1 MRVCT
6 IFVLAAFL
14 SAGSSST
21 HFQDVFEASE
31 AGQSSINSEAL
42 YKRIKRR
49 IFLGQ
54 APALLPPPPSQAV
67 VSTYPIMVPGF
78 AFTSSLWGAHG
89 ELWEPTGRLLDY
101 SYAGYMANEAP
112 IPINQ
117 TIAADVVQF
126 GAVGDGVTDCT
137 QAFKAAIAA
146 VSSGVIYVP
155 PGTYLIT
162 TQLTISNSGV
172 VLRGA
177 GAGVSTIYINNSLT
191 DVFGQLWSGHGK
203 DTNISAQSDWKDG
216 PGMIRFAGPGSADLA
231 GVGHVQIGAQDPISN
246 ATLLTAITGHAL
258 RGSVKVMVASTKA
271 LKPNQWVTITIGD
284 VNGTLV
290 KDLYNNVNVT
300 NMCKVTGQPAYCIN
314 DLRVMR
320 FHSRIYAV
328 HTNYIVLER
337 PLPFNISLEWVPEV
351 HAFVPGIQQCGIEA
365 LTIQFQWKQ
374 YAGHLLEDGFNGIE
388 FAGAAN
394 CWARDLIISNSDNH
408 LFMWLSSFI
417 TVNNVTV
424 TSLLGSRKGGCFY
437 LTLS

>member
-1 MRVCT
+1 
-6 IFVLAAFL
+6 
-14 SAGSSST
+14 
-21 HFQDVFEASE
+21 
-31 AGQSSINSEAL
+31 
-42 YKRIKRR
+42 
-49 IFLGQ
+49 
-54 APALLPPPPSQAV
+54 
-67 VSTYPIMVPGF
+67 MVPGF

-112 IPINQ
+112 IPSNQ

-191 DVFGQLWSGHGK
+191 DVFGQLWSGHGEE
-203 DTNISAQSDWKDG
+203 TNISAQSDWKDG
-216 PGMIRFAGPGSADLA
+216 PGMIRFAGPGSANLA

-246 ATLLTAITGHAL
+246 ATLLTAITGPAL
-258 RGSVKVMVASTKA
+258 RGSVKIMVASTKA

-300 NMCKVTGQPAYCIN
+300 NMCNVTGQPAYCIN

-328 HTNYIVLER
+328 RTNYVVLER

-351 HAFVPGIQQCGIEA
+351 HAFVPGIEQCGIDNGGIDNPIPVEA
-365 LTIQFQWKQ
+365 VRW
-374 YAGHLLEDGFNGIE
+374 
-388 FAGAAN
+388 
-394 CWARDLIISNSDNH
+394 
-408 LFMWLSSFI
+408 SSP
-417 TVNNVTV
+417 
-424 TSLLGSRKGGCFY
+424 
-437 LTLS
+437 